1 MKDNINPNHYHR
13 DGGMECIEAIEA
25 MVAGWPPETAYRLG
39 NVLKYLWRHQ
49 EKGGTESLRK
59 AMWYLEREINA
70 PGGSTN

>member
-1 MKDNINPNHYHR
+1 MKDNINPDHYRR

-25 MVAGWPPETAYRLG
+25 MVADWPPETAYRLG